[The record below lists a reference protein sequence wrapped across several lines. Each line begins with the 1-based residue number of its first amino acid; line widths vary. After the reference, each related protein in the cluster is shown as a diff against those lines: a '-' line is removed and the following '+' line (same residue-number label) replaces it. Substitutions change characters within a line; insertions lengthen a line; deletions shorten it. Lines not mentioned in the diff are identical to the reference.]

1 MKRIPRGRY
10 FAQCCEE
17 PFRIFFPL
25 GLLVGLMG
33 VSLWPLYFSGIHEAY
48 PGIMHARLMVEGF
61 LGAFMFGFLGTAG
74 PRLTSTP
81 PFSRR
86 ELTCL
91 LSLFLLVVGLQ
102 IAECVA
108 LGDGAFLLLL
118 IAFARF
124 MVPRFVR
131 SEELPPPGFVLVGF
145 GFVAAI
151 AGTIL
156 LLIGATGSPI
166 CWALGS
172 VFLNQLF
179 VLLPVLGIGSFLLP
193 RFLNVT
199 TGGRGRPAS
208 WRRQAAYAAMTGI
221 VITASFVAEV
231 LEVSSRGMSLTRF
244 AVTISFI
251 ASQIPL
257 HRGSIGRSTLPQCL
271 RLAIVLLLAG
281 MLSQAIWPGQRLAS
295 LHVVFI
301 GGFSLITFTVATR
314 VVLGHG
320 GLSHLFGGAL
330 LPVLGM
336 ALLLVGAMALRFI
349 GDFEPAARPAMLTYA
364 GLIWMAGAVLWASF
378 ILPKTLLVDA
388 EEMAAEACDDRDP
401 EACELEL

>member
-1 MKRIPRGRY
+1 
-10 FAQCCEE
+10 
-17 PFRIFFPL
+17 
-25 GLLVGLMG
+25 
-33 VSLWPLYFSGIHEAY
+33 
-48 PGIMHARLMVEGF
+48 
-61 LGAFMFGFLGTAG
+61 
-74 PRLTSTP
+74 
-81 PFSRR
+81 
-86 ELTCL
+86 
-91 LSLFLLVVGLQ
+91 
-102 IAECVA
+102 
-108 LGDGAFLLLL
+108 
-118 IAFARF
+118 
-124 MVPRFVR
+124 
-131 SEELPPPGFVLVGF
+131 
-145 GFVAAI
+145 
-151 AGTIL
+151 
-156 LLIGATGSPI
+156 
-166 CWALGS
+166 
-172 VFLNQLF
+172 
-179 VLLPVLGIGSFLLP
+179 
-193 RFLNVT
+193 
-199 TGGRGRPAS
+199 
-208 WRRQAAYAAMTGI
+208 
-221 VITASFVAEV
+221 
-231 LEVSSRGMSLTRF
+231 MSLTRF

-364 GLIWMAGAVLWASF
+364 VLWASF